1 MAGSS
6 HVSSGR
12 DIPDLRRS
20 ERAKTG
26 GAKIIFNNRMSTM
39 DFIVKYISSS
49 GAKLAQPCSA
59 ADPQFVLERIDLAP
73 QSNWELHA
81 EHETWVLVLEGCAN
95 IEVGATGLKGLLAYL
110 DPEPSPSLLHNPD
123 GRDASFSIRHSL
135 ASPPHHRAIAGSPVR
150 SMETQP

>member
-1 MAGSS
+1 M
-6 HVSSGR
+6 
-12 DIPDLRRS
+12 PDLRRS

-39 DFIVKYISSS
+39 DFIVKNISSS

-59 ADPQFVLERIDLAP
+59 ADPQFVLARIDLAP

-95 IEVGATGLKGLLAYL
+95 IEVGASQWTLEGFKLGRG
-110 DPEPSPSLLHNPD
+110 DQCD
-123 GRDASFSIRHSL
+123 GHKTL
-135 ASPPHHRAIAGSPVR
+135 TSPPPVQT
-150 SMETQP
+150 SKIETLHGAVSSA